1 MVVKELDLGLDYKKA
16 GIPVPEK
23 LPTFTGFIL
32 QNYKEYCGDRK
43 RPAVLVLPGGGYA
56 FTSER
61 PPLRWRLRRRGS
73 PLLYCAIP
81 VLRRRGSPP
90 R

>member
-32 QNYKEYCGDRK
+32 QNYKEYCK
-43 RPAVLVLPGGGYA
+43 N
-56 FTSER
+56 
-61 PPLRWRLRRRGS
+61 
-73 PLLYCAIP
+73 
-81 VLRRRGSPP
+81 
-90 R
+90 